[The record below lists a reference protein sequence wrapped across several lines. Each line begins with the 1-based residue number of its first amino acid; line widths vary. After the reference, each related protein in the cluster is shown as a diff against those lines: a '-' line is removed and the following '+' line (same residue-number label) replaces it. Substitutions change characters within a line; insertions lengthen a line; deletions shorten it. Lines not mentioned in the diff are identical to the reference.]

1 MSPSRPANRRP
12 GGAAALPAGVR
23 VLGAE
28 RAARGAGRR
37 VRIAIAAS
45 RFNQRITDRLLA
57 GAFEALE
64 REGVRPGDL
73 TLVTVPGAYEL
84 PFAARRLAAS
94 GHHDAVLCLGA
105 VIRGGTPH
113 FDYVAGEAARGIAAA
128 GAATDVPVL
137 FGVLTTDTLRQALDR
152 SGGRLGNRGADTA
165 AAAVEMARL
174 ARALPGR
181 RRA

>member
-1 MSPSRPANRRP
+1 VR
-12 GGAAALPAGVR
+12 AGDV
-23 VLGAE
+23 
-28 RAARGAGRR
+28 
-37 VRIAIAAS
+37 
-45 RFNQRITDRLLA
+45 
-57 GAFEALE
+57 
-64 REGVRPGDL
+64 

-94 GHHDAVLCLGA
+94 GRHDAVLCLGA

-174 ARALPGR
+174 SRALPGR